1 MIPQEYL
8 RVKISNKGNNIA
20 PVFCTSDNDLL
31 LLANLIR
38 EYEEAAHKRLRKRF
52 LADRIRKYEI
62 DNGDA
67 RLVRGIC
74 TLLERKCIFVNTME
88 QKQNKLTFALE
99 IPQLDSKELRR
110 NLFEESARREIALNI
125 DKRNEIIRTVSSR
138 LGIDQDLVQDL
149 IWNDLDEN
157 FRLQSFLGLEPTA
170 LAAWY
175 NLALVQTLLFS
186 CNHLEF
192 SLQGGTRWKG
202 VLREVKR
209 QGLMYSMRSQKSA
222 DYSTSGLEKISCS
235 VDGPLSVLKMTEI
248 YGTALAKLIPY
259 IIDSKGW
266 SIQASIVRNS
276 LTSGKKV
283 YDFQLTNDVAP
294 TMSLPFHYSN
304 GYGLASS
311 RSAFDS
317 GLEEKFAV
325 KFEKCET
332 GWTMTREPDPIIL
345 GDGRVLIPDFLFER
359 YGYRIYLEIIGFWT
373 VEYLK
378 RKINKLIQMG
388 SGQQNQNSST
398 CDIFVAINREYLTSS
413 AYQEAQL
420 EFQKLRSLLRF
431 DHLILY
437 EKAEVPLKQ
446 ILSYLKTFDR
456 DLVFVLADTFSREIL
471 IELERIIVTGR
482 NKADSEDYSN
492 GIISLSDLA
501 TRFNVPI
508 EAVHAALNKKKADNL
523 SLTDYVE
530 AGYLDYIVVGHYLIR
545 KDLVAEIQ
553 TFLLKVNT
561 FSEAILVF
569 DKFKIPQ
576 YCHIDLLSRLGYDV
590 VWRGIDTNNA
600 TIKQNEHKS
609 PSSK

>member
-38 EYEEAAHKRLRKRF
+38 EYEEAAHKRLRKGF

-186 CNHLEF
+186 CNNLEF

-325 KFEKCET
+325 KF
-332 GWTMTREPDPIIL
+332 
-345 GDGRVLIPDFLFER
+345 V
-359 YGYRIYLEIIGFWT
+359 
-373 VEYLK
+373 
-378 RKINKLIQMG
+378 
-388 SGQQNQNSST
+388 
-398 CDIFVAINREYLTSS
+398 
-413 AYQEAQL
+413 
-420 EFQKLRSLLRF
+420 
-431 DHLILY
+431 
-437 EKAEVPLKQ
+437 
-446 ILSYLKTFDR
+446 
-456 DLVFVLADTFSREIL
+456 
-471 IELERIIVTGR
+471 
-482 NKADSEDYSN
+482 
-492 GIISLSDLA
+492 
-501 TRFNVPI
+501 
-508 EAVHAALNKKKADNL
+508 
-523 SLTDYVE
+523 
-530 AGYLDYIVVGHYLIR
+530 
-545 KDLVAEIQ
+545 
-553 TFLLKVNT
+553 
-561 FSEAILVF
+561 
-569 DKFKIPQ
+569 
-576 YCHIDLLSRLGYDV
+576 
-590 VWRGIDTNNA
+590 
-600 TIKQNEHKS
+600 
-609 PSSK
+609 